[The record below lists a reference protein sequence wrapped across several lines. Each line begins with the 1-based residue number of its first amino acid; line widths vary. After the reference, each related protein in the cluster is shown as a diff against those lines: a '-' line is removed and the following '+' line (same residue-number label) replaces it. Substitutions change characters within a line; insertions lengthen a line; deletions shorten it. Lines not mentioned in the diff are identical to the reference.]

1 MAKLKAKVPARPR
14 VPPLPALPSLQ
25 ELKDRS
31 AFERLLYSIREVESQ
46 HDRAAFN
53 PRSGARGSMQIIPE
67 VHEAGAGYG
76 VPLLPTGASPEQM
89 EAHGRVYFERLL
101 GAFGNARD
109 AAIAYNWGP
118 TNARNWIKSGRKVEA
133 LPKETRDYVA
143 RISNFYQRESSL
155 PLDKQMPKGRVL
167 RREEIPPPPPQP
179 APSVLGAPPQT
190 AAQPSPVEP
199 SPVEPSPVKPSPV
212 PPFVAPEEEQ
222 FDWMGPAMGGSPPV
236 REPRAANR
244 ERDAAAALALLEQ
257 ARRFLPPGPRP
268 VAFADGGPVD
278 LATVASAGSGPD
290 EEMRRGLGSLVD
302 RAKAMFPTPSSAPLF
317 DDTGYERGTVLPL
330 RRNIE
335 TGAMEFATPGLIAE
349 PLNAMQRSVAAMRS
363 GQQVQPGDVAEAL
376 GLVGATSLALPGS
389 LTRVPAGA
397 LGAMKPRGGN
407 WLTETVDDNLSSVI
421 HHPDAWKRRL
431 QRYRELGREDLIR
444 ENQLEEYVPV
454 SEWIHRNYR
463 NYILRDM
470 GTPDD
475 PVRKAIDEGVTFGTF
490 EPDDSIKPIR
500 RIFERKVLEGK
511 RRAEGFPPEGYATTP
526 EGKMY
531 ETITD
536 EIIGV
541 ARREDFLPENIYGS
555 RFVDPYEQGNS
566 GTITPKRI
574 PPWIEKTKP
583 ETKINV
589 LGSTAYE
596 LDTFHD
602 ITQSLVDT
610 LRRASTPYS
619 GLPGNL
625 TVSPEKMKHMSVPDV
640 LRLADDISAW
650 RQAEA
655 DKALKAAFRESSLV
669 KELPDFDL
677 AFAKGKGGA
686 WVELPPAVDEKGVR
700 ICTSIGSAGGWC
712 TMDEKMAV
720 YYGEQ
725 GKLFALLDG
734 DGRPHIQISSVGPD
748 IEEIKFPE
756 NSPSGERSK
765 SYEKKDKEYIDKVSK
780 AVIDFLNGRKLGYV
794 NQIDI
799 RKLSVGGRP
808 IIDKNR
814 PTGSSKLSE
823 KENDAIRQKHP
834 ELFQEGAPRFFV
846 APPVGF
852 SEGGA
857 VRVPEGKPDEMTSGV
872 GSLAGRAREMFRV
885 EPLDYRPAARGA
897 RAAAERL
904 GEELSAPGRV
914 PAPDTRQQLERMARD
929 ALEAGRVAGEIG
941 YELTVPGDLTDVA
954 LMALMGPGAR
964 VGGKMLRRGIGAT
977 LMALDPEEV
986 VLNESAVKNYANG
999 GEVHSGVGS
1008 LASKARDMTRRAV

>member
-190 AAQPSPVEP
+190 ASQPSPVEP

-268 VAFADGGPVD
+268 VAFA
-278 LATVASAGSGPD
+278 
-290 EEMRRGLGSLVD
+290 
-302 RAKAMFPTPSSAPLF
+302 
-317 DDTGYERGTVLPL
+317 
-330 RRNIE
+330 
-335 TGAMEFATPGLIAE
+335 
-349 PLNAMQRSVAAMRS
+349 
-363 GQQVQPGDVAEAL
+363 
-376 GLVGATSLALPGS
+376 
-389 LTRVPAGA
+389 
-397 LGAMKPRGGN
+397 
-407 WLTETVDDNLSSVI
+407 
-421 HHPDAWKRRL
+421 
-431 QRYRELGREDLIR
+431 
-444 ENQLEEYVPV
+444 
-454 SEWIHRNYR
+454 
-463 NYILRDM
+463 
-470 GTPDD
+470 
-475 PVRKAIDEGVTFGTF
+475 
-490 EPDDSIKPIR
+490 
-500 RIFERKVLEGK
+500 
-511 RRAEGFPPEGYATTP
+511 
-526 EGKMY
+526 
-531 ETITD
+531 
-536 EIIGV
+536 
-541 ARREDFLPENIYGS
+541 
-555 RFVDPYEQGNS
+555 
-566 GTITPKRI
+566 
-574 PPWIEKTKP
+574 
-583 ETKINV
+583 
-589 LGSTAYE
+589 
-596 LDTFHD
+596 
-602 ITQSLVDT
+602 
-610 LRRASTPYS
+610 
-619 GLPGNL
+619 
-625 TVSPEKMKHMSVPDV
+625 
-640 LRLADDISAW
+640 
-650 RQAEA
+650 
-655 DKALKAAFRESSLV
+655 
-669 KELPDFDL
+669 
-677 AFAKGKGGA
+677 
-686 WVELPPAVDEKGVR
+686 
-700 ICTSIGSAGGWC
+700 
-712 TMDEKMAV
+712 
-720 YYGEQ
+720 
-725 GKLFALLDG
+725 
-734 DGRPHIQISSVGPD
+734 
-748 IEEIKFPE
+748 
-756 NSPSGERSK
+756 
-765 SYEKKDKEYIDKVSK
+765 
-780 AVIDFLNGRKLGYV
+780 
-794 NQIDI
+794 
-799 RKLSVGGRP
+799 
-808 IIDKNR
+808 
-814 PTGSSKLSE
+814 
-823 KENDAIRQKHP
+823 
-834 ELFQEGAPRFFV
+834 
-846 APPVGF
+846 
-852 SEGGA
+852 EGGA
-857 VRVPEGKPDEMTSGV
+857 VRVPEGEPDEMTSGV

-904 GEELSAPGRV
+904 GEELSAPGRA

-929 ALEAGRVAGEIG
+929 ALEAGKVAGEIG

-1008 LASKARDMTRRAV
+1008 LAAKARDMTRRAV